1 MSEQRAPYNEIDDY
15 IATFS
20 AEERAELAA
29 AEAAIDLAFLLHQA
43 RQAHGLS
50 QTAAAERAGLKQQA
64 VSRLEQPGA
73 NVQLDTVRR
82 YLGALGYTLDLTV
95 RETQTGRVLG
105 NASLPPIP
113 RPATRAKPA
122 RRYGTRRL
130 ATG

>member
-1 MSEQRAPYNEIDDY
+1 MSEQRAPHNEIDDY

-29 AEAAIDLAFLLHQA
+29 AAAAIDLAFLLHQA
-43 RQAHGLS
+43 REAHGLS

-105 NASLPPIP
+105 KASLPPLP
-113 RPATRAKPA
+113 RSATRAKPP

-130 ATG
+130 TTG